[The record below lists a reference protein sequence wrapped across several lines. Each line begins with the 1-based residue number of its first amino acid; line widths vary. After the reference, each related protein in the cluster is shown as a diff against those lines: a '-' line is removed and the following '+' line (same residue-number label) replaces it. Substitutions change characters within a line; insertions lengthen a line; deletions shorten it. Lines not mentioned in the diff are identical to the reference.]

1 MITFIQ
7 KRILKPGM
15 VSHFTRSRST
25 KAFICLPEAH
35 SIGIMADVRQPGS
48 VQPIVSFARS
58 IHKTDRRCHVILL
71 VPEKRKELV
80 PYEYEKNF
88 PGMPVQLICL
98 DDLSIFKVP
107 KKELTQPF
115 TTAKF
120 DIIFL
125 METAENFSLETILYH
140 SQAKMFA
147 GAAGLC
153 SGLLDF
159 EIELN
164 ERSDMQY
171 LAGNLIKYLEKQTGK
186 PVNQSPDSD
195 KFILF

>member
-15 VSHFTRSRST
+15 VSHFTRSRSA

-35 SIGIMADVRQPGS
+35 SVGIMADVRKPGS
-48 VQPIVSFARS
+48 VQPVVTFARS
-58 IHKTDRRCHVILL
+58 IHKTDRRCHIILL
-71 VPEKRKELV
+71 VPEKRKEII

-88 PGMPVQLICL
+88 PGMPVQLIGI
-98 DDLSIFKVP
+98 DDMSIFKVP
-107 KKELTQPF
+107 KRVLSQPF
-115 TTAKF
+115 TSARF
-120 DIIFL
+120 DIVFFL
-125 METAENFSLETILYH
+125 ETAENFSLETILYH

-159 EIELN
+159 EIEIN
-164 ERSDMQY
+164 ERSDIPY
-171 LAGNLIKYLEKQTGK
+171 LAENLIKYLQKQSGK
-186 PVNQSPDSD
+186 QVTQSPDSD

>member
-1 MITFIQ
+1 
-7 KRILKPGM
+7 
-15 VSHFTRSRST
+15 
-25 KAFICLPEAH
+25 
-35 SIGIMADVRQPGS
+35 MADVRQPGS

-107 KKELTQPF
+107 KMELTQPF

-120 DIIFL
+120 DIVFF